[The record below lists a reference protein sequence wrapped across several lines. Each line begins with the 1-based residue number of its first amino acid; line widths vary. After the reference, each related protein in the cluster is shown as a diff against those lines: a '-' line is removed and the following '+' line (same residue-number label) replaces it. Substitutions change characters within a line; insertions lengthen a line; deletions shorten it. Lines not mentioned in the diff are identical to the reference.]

1 MAPLFFSRCVWQRII
16 SLKLQFDWECD
27 DKPVDLAVYS
37 ILGQTHAI
45 QTAINKNACPTYLP
59 IIHWL
64 LCIHIQYITLF
75 IPKISHGFLHP
86 PFFYFI
92 HMKKHMPIPAPHGS
106 VLDLFKSCGHAEAC
120 ASWGSRWQSLVLFLS
135 SRPVGDD
142 ASGWRVFSPQEL
154 VFNIV

>member
-86 PFFYFI
+86 PFFLF
-92 HMKKHMPIPAPHGS
+92 HPHEKTYANPSPPWFSIGS
-106 VLDLFKSCGHAEAC
+106 IQIMWRPRWGLCFMGVPLAVPCPLPLFEA
-120 ASWGSRWQSLVLFLS
+120 G
-135 SRPVGDD
+135 G
-142 ASGWRVFSPQEL
+142 GWRQWMEGFFSARIG
-154 VFNIV
+154 V